1 MKNNCLFQ
9 IKMKDPSKTLA
20 ADQHFLAYQQ
30 PVYVISSIEQE
41 EKKKDITEVQEST
54 SDVVVGTE

>member
-1 MKNNCLFQ
+1 
-9 IKMKDPSKTLA
+9 MKDPSKTLA

-54 SDVVVGTE
+54 SDVVVGT